1 MKRLLKQTIKKQFS
15 SVASQ
20 RPSVVSFTDWFKQ
33 QCKQKIVVTA
43 SALTAA
49 TLSLV
54 TGRPAEA
61 VSIFPVDLSNYAVN
75 SLNEDIEVTDTFGNT
90 VNVNLSWTGDT
101 GNFSVLGPSNA
112 LTGGFTGGSI
122 LEIQHDP
129 ALETEA
135 VTLDIDFGAPIEQA
149 RLVVID
155 VDRDNAN
162 TWQDLIQ
169 LGGSVPPASI
179 TPATAPSTPFQVSP
193 EALAGV
199 AGIPLGIDQA
209 NGGTAPGLADADDYT
224 VDIVGNEFVGVYN
237 PRDLDANLVGAATRD
252 EFTPIN
258 DSPTGGVDVN
268 PTDPL
273 PNPQNPPQAG
283 VEAQN
288 QSSEGTITADYS
300 AVGGP
305 LTNLTVTYG
314 NGPAAVPAALNPAG
328 NDGYITTNDAN
339 GGPGNH
345 GVGLYTIFIVPGSI
359 GTAKSASTPVQVSAT
374 EFDVVYTVQVQN
386 FGVSTTLTEVQATD
400 DLTQTF
406 GGATGFTVVSAPTI
420 ISGPATLQTANAAF
434 NGNGDQNLLDGT
446 GSLAPGE
453 AAVIQYTVRLDTAAA
468 NITPGVTYDN
478 TVIAAGTTPIGLRIL
493 DTSVDDSSTPPNANP
508 NPNPDPNGD
517 GDPLEQSP
525 TPVVLPDPVPQPQ
538 INVSEQF
545 IDTEINPADG
555 IFPGNTARVRYR
567 VRVQNTGPERLTG
580 VQLIN
585 DFTETFDNGTRGDTT
600 LDNGFEIF
608 SVTQVDGIANP
619 ANPNYDG
626 GDTFDSGG
634 PATND
639 PILATGGTLEPGE
652 FTEYEILVDVDT
664 TGNGATLTSAIP
676 GTFFNSTTATGVG
689 SDLTTPSGR
698 VVSDISNDAPPLT
711 NLVDALNPD
720 GNSPTGGSTVAPTT
734 DPTNAPPLPDP
745 ADPANENTPTPVTL
759 QLTTTPQ
766 INVSEQVVSTVFE
779 PTGTYGANTG
789 RVTYQIL
796 VQNTGTEDLNN
807 VDLINDFTETF
818 DNGTRG
824 DAISDNG
831 FEIVTVAQV
840 DGVANVVNP
849 NYDGG
854 DSSEDGAGPNAANDP
869 TLITGGNLAVGE
881 FSLYEVVVDVDLTG
895 NGETLVS
902 PLPGPFNNSTTT
914 NGTGV
919 TSTIPVSDISND
931 ATGLGLTAA
940 LNPDG
945 NSPTGGSTAGN
956 PGDLAAPTPPDP
968 LDPANE
974 NTPTPVTFVT
984 QPQINVSEQVTS
996 TAFEPTGTYG
1006 ANTGRVTYRIRVQN
1020 TGIEDLNSVDLI
1032 NDFTETFDNG
1042 TRGDAISDNGFE
1054 IVTVTQVDGV
1064 ANAVNPDYDGG
1075 DSSEEGAGP
1084 NGTNDSTLIT
1094 GGNLAVG
1101 EFSEYEV
1108 VVDIDLTNSG
1118 ETLVAPLP
1126 GPFNNSTTTNG
1137 IGTTS
1142 TIPVSDISNDAT
1154 GLDLETAL
1162 NPPGNSPTGGSTVGN
1177 PGDLTAPPPPD
1188 PADPAN
1194 ENTPTPV
1201 TFTVEPQINV
1211 AEQVVSTLL
1220 EPTGTYGANTGRVT
1234 YRIRVQNTGVFEGL
1248 NNVTL
1253 TNDFT
1258 ETFDNGTRGDS
1269 GSDNGFEIV
1278 TVSQV
1283 DGVINAVN
1291 PNYDGGDSS
1300 EEGAGPNGTNDPIL
1314 ITGGTLGI
1322 GEFSEYEVVV
1332 DVNLTDS
1339 GATLTT
1345 ALPGPFDNFT
1355 TATGIGDTS
1364 TIPVSDISNDFT
1376 SVTPTPADLG
1386 GALNPPGGS
1395 LTGGSTV
1402 GNPGDLAAPAPDPAD
1417 SENTPSP
1424 ANFVT
1429 TPEISVIERIDQSR
1443 TEIGAIPGATF
1454 EGSNVRLVYQ
1464 VVVRNIGIENLQ
1476 NVVLNNDFRPTFGT
1490 SGTGATDD
1498 FTIVAAPTLITAG
1511 GGVSTVPVNP
1521 NFDGSSDLLLAGDS
1535 TSPASTLNV
1544 GEFAVYEIVVDVNTA
1559 GSTVSTQLPG
1569 PFDNQTTTTGIG
1581 VISGELTDDISND
1594 INPFPDNPTTPDPVA
1609 SDPNGNLEAN
1619 EPDENIATP
1628 AFLGADLQVVKR
1640 ITRVIRGGSDLPI
1653 AGLNDFTN
1661 QPGTT
1666 DDDSLASLSGNSL
1679 PLGVFDV
1686 DTPLQSGDV
1695 VEYTIYFFNGGVAQ
1709 AANVA
1714 ICDELQVP
1722 SVLQPGSLELA
1733 SPVALSALGT
1743 NLTFAAGSP
1752 LLFPQAPLAALVES
1766 CPSFPGTFPSG
1777 TPTGGL
1783 GVGAGGGVI
1792 AGGPNLGLNVEAS
1805 QVGAFRFTV
1814 TIP

>member
-1 MKRLLKQTIKKQFS
+1 MKRLLKQTIKKQFG
-15 SVASQ
+15 SVAFQ
-20 RPSVVSFTDWFKQ
+20 RPSVVSLSDWFKQ

-169 LGGSVPPASI
+169 LGGSVAPATI
-179 TPATAPSTPFQVSP
+179 TPATSPSTPFQVSP

-199 AGIPLGIDQA
+199 AGIPLGIDQP
-209 NGGTAPGLADADDYT
+209 NGGVAPGLAAASDYT

-237 PRDLDANLVGAATRD
+237 PRGLDADLVGPATRD
-252 EFTPIN
+252 EFTPQN
-258 DSPTGGVDVN
+258 ATPTGGVDVN

-300 AVGGP
+300 ALNGP

-328 NDGYITTNDAN
+328 GAGYITTNDAN

-453 AAVIQYTVRLDTAAA
+453 AAVIQYTVRLDTSAA
-468 NITPGVTYDN
+468 NITPGTTYDN

-517 GDPLEQSP
+517 GDPLEQLP

-545 IDTEINPADG
+545 IDTTINPADG

-567 VRVQNTGPERLTG
+567 IRVQNTGPERLTG

-585 DFTETFDNGTRGDTT
+585 DFTETFDNGTRGDATP
-600 LDNGFEIF
+600 DNGFEIF

-734 DPTNAPPLPDP
+734 DPTNAPPPPDP

-831 FEIVTVAQV
+831 FEIVTVSQV
-840 DGVANVVNP
+840 DGVINPVND

-854 DSSEDGAGPNAANDP
+854 DSSEEGVGPANTDNP
-869 TLITGGNLAVGE
+869 TLITDGNLAVGE

-895 NGETLVS
+895 NGETLVA
-902 PLPGPFNNSTTT
+902 PLPGPFNNSTIT

-956 PGDLAAPTPPDP
+956 PGDPAAPTPPDP

-1064 ANAVNPDYDGG
+1064 ANAVNPNYDGG
-1075 DSSEEGAGP
+1075 DSSDEGAGP
-1084 NGTNDSTLIT
+1084 TNTEDSTLIT
-1094 GGNLAVG
+1094 DGNLAVG

-1108 VVDIDLTNSG
+1108 VVDIDLTNGG
-1118 ETLVAPLP
+1118 ETLIAPLP

-1137 IGTTS
+1137 IGSTS

-1162 NPPGNSPTGGSTVGN
+1162 NPPGNSATGGSTAGN
-1177 PGDLTAPPPPD
+1177 PGDPAAPTPPD

-1253 TNDFT
+1253 INDFT

-1278 TVSQV
+1278 TVTQV
-1283 DGVINAVN
+1283 DGVANAVN

-1300 EEGAGPNGTNDPIL
+1300 EEGAGPNGTNDPTL
-1314 ITGGTLGI
+1314 ITGGTLGV

-1332 DVNLTDS
+1332 DVNLAGN

-1395 LTGGSTV
+1395 PTGGSTV
-1402 GNPGDLAAPAPDPAD
+1402 GNPGDPAAPAPDPAD
-1417 SENTPSP
+1417 PENTPSP
-1424 ANFVT
+1424 TNFVT

-1454 EGSNVRLVYQ
+1454 GGSNVRLVYQ
-1464 VVVRNIGIENLQ
+1464 IVVRNIGIENLQ

-1490 SGTGATDD
+1490 SGTGPTDD

-1521 NFDGSSDLLLAGDS
+1521 NFDGSGDLLLAGDS

-1569 PFDNQTTTTGIG
+1569 PFDNQTTTTGLG

-1594 INPFPDNPTTPDPVA
+1594 INPFPDNSTTPDPVA
-1609 SDPNGNLEAN
+1609 SDPNGNVEAN
-1619 EPDENIATP
+1619 EPDENIPTP

-1653 AGLNDFTN
+1653 AGINEFTN

-1666 DDDSLASLSGNSL
+1666 DDDTLASLSGNSL

-1686 DTPLQSGDV
+1686 DTPLQSGDM

-1709 AANVA
+1709 AANIE